1 MLDFKIIS
9 TLYIHPILFNPTAEW
24 ESYRKTAAFT
34 TLISQESVIKSH
46 FCGST
51 LQHVGVLLT
60 EHKRRTTAAFPAA
73 RANDTTV
80 ITAWFLHLI
89 TIICANNY
97 LKLRV
102 KKTLCCSFRIVNCT
116 SKYFNSIRGNHF
128 KKKKKKSPPLLE
140 MIWSLVRFSH
150 NLVCVGKYDCV
161 ITWIHPR
168 F

>member
-1 MLDFKIIS
+1 MQCFTQSKIQTHAYYRALDTIVPSVLDFKTIS
-9 TLYIHPILFNPTAEW
+9 TLCIHPILFNPTTEW

-34 TLISQESVIKSH
+34 TLVPQESVIKSH

-102 KKTLCCSFRIVNCT
+102 KETLCCSFRVVNCT
-116 SKYFNSIRGNHF
+116 SKYSISIR
-128 KKKKKKSPPLLE
+128 KKKSPTFRNYLEPDSLL
-140 MIWSLVRFSH
+140 S
-150 NLVCVGKYDCV
+150 
-161 ITWIHPR
+161 
-168 F
+168 